1 MMNRDP
7 SQRGGESLLLS
18 AREVARL
25 LRVSERHLYT
35 LQARGELPAPVRLGR
50 CVRWPTRELQEWIEA
65 GSPRRADWERIRCNE
80 RRR

>member
-50 CVRWPTRELQEWIEA
+50 CVRWRAMEVRAWVEA
-65 GSPRRADWERIRCNE
+65 GSPSRVMWERIR
-80 RRR
+80 RRRQEK